1 MHNFDPNSS
10 STLGADLRSLR
21 KSRKMTIKELS
32 TATEKSLGWISQ
44 IERDKSQP
52 SIDDLKDLARVLN
65 VPLSVLFGQSRSG
78 SEEEG
83 YIVRKSARRVIGSN
97 SSGLKEELL
106 SPDLTDDFEVVY
118 STFEPNSKLAKRQK
132 RQTQEVGYVI
142 SGSLILNINDKEFTV
157 SAGDSFRIKG
167 EAHRWANPFSEPCSI
182 IWVIAPPIY

>member
-1 MHNFDPNSS
+1 MHNFDPNAS

-21 KSRKMTIKELS
+21 QSRKMTIKELS
-32 TATEKSLGWISQ
+32 EATEKSLGWISQ

-52 SIDDLKDLARVLN
+52 SIDDLRDLARVLN
-65 VPLSVLFGQSRSG
+65 VPLSILFGKSCSG

-83 YIVRKSARRVIGSN
+83 YIVRKSTRRVIGSN

-106 SPDLTDDFEVVY
+106 SPDLTDDFEVLH
-118 STFEPNSKLAKRQK
+118 STFEPNSKLARTQK

-142 SGSLILNINDKEFTV
+142 SGSLILNINDREFTV
-157 SAGDSFRIKG
+157 SEGDSFRIKG
-167 EAHRWANPFSEPCSI
+167 EAHSWANPFSKPCNI

>member
-65 VPLSVLFGQSRSG
+65 L
-78 SEEEG
+78 
-83 YIVRKSARRVIGSN
+83 
-97 SSGLKEELL
+97 
-106 SPDLTDDFEVVY
+106 
-118 STFEPNSKLAKRQK
+118 
-132 RQTQEVGYVI
+132 
-142 SGSLILNINDKEFTV
+142 SLIHI
-157 SAGDSFRIKG
+157 
-167 EAHRWANPFSEPCSI
+167 
-182 IWVIAPPIY
+182 

>member
-32 TATEKSLGWISQ
+32 KATEKSLGWISQ

-52 SIDDLKDLARVLN
+52 SIDDLRDLARVLN
-65 VPLSVLFGQSRSG
+65 VPLSILFGQSRSG

-106 SPDLTDDFEVVY
+106 
-118 STFEPNSKLAKRQK
+118 
-132 RQTQEVGYVI
+132 
-142 SGSLILNINDKEFTV
+142 GSLILNINDKEFTV

>member
-1 MHNFDPNSS
+1 MRELATLFPSPINVKTTFLKSWNSS
-10 STLGADLRSLR
+10 L
-21 KSRKMTIKELS
+21 
-32 TATEKSLGWISQ
+32 
-44 IERDKSQP
+44 
-52 SIDDLKDLARVLN
+52 
-65 VPLSVLFGQSRSG
+65 
-78 SEEEG
+78 
-83 YIVRKSARRVIGSN
+83 IVRKSARRVIGSN

-118 STFEPNSKLAKRQK
+118 STFEPNSKLATRQK

>member
-1 MHNFDPNSS
+1 MHNFDPNAS

-21 KSRKMTIKELS
+21 KSRKMTIRELS
-32 TATEKSLGWISQ
+32 EATEKSLGWISQ

-52 SIDDLKDLARVLN
+52 SIDDLRDLADVLN
-65 VPLSVLFGQSRSG
+65 VPLSILFGQTGSG
-78 SEEEG
+78 SEEQG

-118 STFEPNSKLAKRQK
+118 STFEPNSKLAKTQK
-132 RQTQEVGYVI
+132 RKTQEVGYVI
-142 SGSLILNINDKEFTV
+142 SGSLVLNINDKEFKV
-157 SAGDSFRIKG
+157 SEGDSFRIKG
-167 EAHRWANPFSEPCSI
+167 EAHSWANPFPKPCKI

>member
-65 VPLSVLFGQSRSG
+65 VPLSILFGQSR
-78 SEEEG
+78 
-83 YIVRKSARRVIGSN
+83 
-97 SSGLKEELL
+97 
-106 SPDLTDDFEVVY
+106 
-118 STFEPNSKLAKRQK
+118 
-132 RQTQEVGYVI
+132 
-142 SGSLILNINDKEFTV
+142 
-157 SAGDSFRIKG
+157 
-167 EAHRWANPFSEPCSI
+167 
-182 IWVIAPPIY
+182 

>member
-1 MHNFDPNSS
+1 MHNFDPNAS

-32 TATEKSLGWISQ
+32 EATEKSLGWISQ

-52 SIDDLKDLARVLN
+52 SIDDLRDLARVLN
-65 VPLSVLFGQSRSG
+65 VPLSILFGKSCSG

-83 YIVRKSARRVIGSN
+83 YIVRKSTRRVIGSN

-106 SPDLTDDFEVVY
+106 SPDLTDDFEVLH
-118 STFEPNSKLAKRQK
+118 STFEPNSKLTRTQK

-142 SGSLILNINDKEFTV
+142 SGSLILNINDREFTV
-157 SAGDSFRIKG
+157 SEGDSFRIKG
-167 EAHRWANPFSEPCSI
+167 EAHRWANPFSKPCNI

>member
-65 VPLSVLFGQSRSG
+65 VPLSILF
-78 SEEEG
+78 
-83 YIVRKSARRVIGSN
+83 
-97 SSGLKEELL
+97 L
-106 SPDLTDDFEVVY
+106 
-118 STFEPNSKLAKRQK
+118 
-132 RQTQEVGYVI
+132 
-142 SGSLILNINDKEFTV
+142 SLIHI
-157 SAGDSFRIKG
+157 
-167 EAHRWANPFSEPCSI
+167 
-182 IWVIAPPIY
+182 